1 MGLLGL
7 VGHVGL
13 LFSLMLLLLLAS
25 CARMGRPDGGWY
37 DETPPSVVGASPADI
52 NEFADILDR
61 SLQDIIADSEAKR
74 FHDLALQHLE
84 IVVARPGQFD
94 DWLRSKGKLG
104 GQHKIPRLSNNR
116 QYIEEIMNT
125 PASGI

>member
-1 MGLLGL
+1 MLEYTAAPVFMDDNAKCRHQWLIE
-7 VGHVGL
+7 
-13 LFSLMLLLLLAS
+13 FSK
-25 CARMGRPDGGWY
+25 
-37 DETPPSVVGASPADI
+37 EPADLDKFTELLDKKLQEI
-52 NEFADILDR
+52 NSDY
-61 SLQDIIADSEAKR
+61 EAKR
-74 FHDLALQHLE
+74 YKNITLQHLE